1 MGLVKTNTLNI
12 KYFSI
17 ISIILSISFFQ
28 CDKFSSSTW
37 LYYNQTSCSDKWGLY
52 TNFDNLKQKVENY
65 ILTKKSIKVYDV
77 EVLSNG
83 PEQNCLAC
91 SCTTGNIIKL
101 KVMTGDVAEL
111 KTEGFYEYHSERT
124 SAKNDYGAA
133 RHLVFMTYLNDV
145 SNGGTEFYHQKLITQ
160 AEKGLTLIWPVDW
173 TFTHRGVISPD
184 QEKYITTG
192 WYDFF

>member
-52 TNFDNLKQKVENY
+52 TNFDDLKQKVENY

-91 SCTTGNIIKL
+91 TCTTGNIIKL

-111 KTEGFYEYHSERT
+111 KTEGFYE
-124 SAKNDYGAA
+124 
-133 RHLVFMTYLNDV
+133 
-145 SNGGTEFYHQKLITQ
+145 
-160 AEKGLTLIWPVDW
+160 
-173 TFTHRGVISPD
+173 
-184 QEKYITTG
+184 
-192 WYDFF
+192 

>member
-28 CDKFSSSTW
+28 CDKFSPSTW

-52 TNFDNLKQKVENY
+52 TNFDDLKQKVEN
-65 ILTKKSIKVYDV
+65 YDV

-91 SCTTGNIIKL
+91 TCTTGNIIKL

-111 KTEGFYEYHSERT
+111 KTEGFYE
-124 SAKNDYGAA
+124 
-133 RHLVFMTYLNDV
+133 
-145 SNGGTEFYHQKLITQ
+145 
-160 AEKGLTLIWPVDW
+160 
-173 TFTHRGVISPD
+173 
-184 QEKYITTG
+184 
-192 WYDFF
+192 